1 MQLRNRIFAAILI
14 PAAVLSIALPAVT
27 LFTGDGFLA
36 PYIRTPEAAKMLAEI
51 AVLLLLSGGIFFL
64 IKNKGRQAAAAALL
78 GAAFCW
84 LHVVF
89 LPMVLSALYLGFLVL
104 AGRFLR
110 EKVFGIEDHSG
121 YPADFL
127 LGSSAVILLFCL
139 LSAAGAG
146 RIPVMQFI
154 CAAAGLVLYA
164 CYGAKLYK
172 ERGRK
177 ELLFTGSIP
186 RGDIDCRTAL
196 YSGAVNSDRKEKAAD
211 SAGRGSDRKTGSFG
225 RFFYPGCYTL
235 IFTAFLIQAGRM
247 NIALDFDTLWYG
259 VRSEYI
265 LAGGAGIYENPGL
278 VGMVYVYSK
287 GLEVLTLPLS
297 DLASHSYLLFF
308 TLWLAV
314 MGLMMVYRIARLFMG
329 REYSVLAAALCASLP
344 AIMNMGISAKPDI
357 ITWLLQLIMIEYFF
371 RYLISTGAGED
382 RNGKGSGRGDVTLL
396 ILSVGA
402 YLLSLTM
409 KPTSLIFSTA
419 VFGMMGI
426 YLIGWRRLSF
436 RASLRHWA
444 STILPGAALAG
455 IWARTM
461 MITGM
466 PVTSVFTSIFAK
478 LGFEMK
484 YPFATGSLPQ
494 NWQDE
499 SNLHVLLRRL
509 WQMLLSP
516 EGKDMGHVIIAWG
529 TSLLFFLV
537 LFIAVSVMMGAAE
550 KKERGGITT
559 AAAVIFWPFLAV
571 NLISLVMLYQVDGN
585 YFMLLYTFLVLIAC
599 RKLSGLAQKS
609 AKGLVILLLVPLL
622 GFNILLT
629 AQTNWAWS
637 VGFSEIRPVNK
648 GRYNHKAKQHEDMII
663 KGNAAIWQI
672 LAADPE
678 NRVIAFGDHPFCLQF
693 PCNVQ
698 SYKDIT
704 SPWGN
709 VELVNSPEAFEEY
722 MEYAGTD
729 YVYAESGYIGTD
741 SWEWSYGL
749 LRDRISDGVLTD
761 FFFEN
766 GNMLARYSREKLPGE
781 KAAENLRLFDENYI
795 TSDMV
800 KQEVKE
806 NE

>member
-164 CYGAKLYK
+164 CYGAKLYR
-172 ERGRK
+172 ERR
-177 ELLFTGSIP
+177 
-186 RGDIDCRTAL
+186 
-196 YSGAVNSDRKEKAAD
+196 RKEKAAD

-382 RNGKGSGRGDVTLL
+382 RNGKGSGRGNVTLL
-396 ILSVGA
+396 ILSAGA

-444 STILPGAALAG
+444 SIILPGAALAG

-478 LGFEMK
+478 
-484 YPFATGSLPQ
+484 
-494 NWQDE
+494 
-499 SNLHVLLRRL
+499 
-509 WQMLLSP
+509 
-516 EGKDMGHVIIAWG
+516 WG
-529 TSLLFFLV
+529 
-537 LFIAVSVMMGAAE
+537 M
-550 KKERGGITT
+550 
-559 AAAVIFWPFLAV
+559 
-571 NLISLVMLYQVDGN
+571 
-585 YFMLLYTFLVLIAC
+585 
-599 RKLSGLAQKS
+599 
-609 AKGLVILLLVPLL
+609 
-622 GFNILLT
+622 
-629 AQTNWAWS
+629 
-637 VGFSEIRPVNK
+637 
-648 GRYNHKAKQHEDMII
+648 
-663 KGNAAIWQI
+663 
-672 LAADPE
+672 
-678 NRVIAFGDHPFCLQF
+678 
-693 PCNVQ
+693 
-698 SYKDIT
+698 
-704 SPWGN
+704 
-709 VELVNSPEAFEEY
+709 
-722 MEYAGTD
+722 
-729 YVYAESGYIGTD
+729 
-741 SWEWSYGL
+741 
-749 LRDRISDGVLTD
+749 
-761 FFFEN
+761 
-766 GNMLARYSREKLPGE
+766 
-781 KAAENLRLFDENYI
+781 
-795 TSDMV
+795 
-800 KQEVKE
+800 
-806 NE
+806 